1 MSTLNKITNTVRES
15 LDVLA
20 EGWQDLW
27 HKARHAITHFTPASD
42 DGNTG
47 GNRWGLLSAELLEG
61 SDEITVSIEAP
72 GLEKQDF
79 EIFVDSQMLVIKGTK
94 QSSRERSEGH
104 YHITERAYGRFER
117 LVPLPCE
124 VDEGKTRATY
134 KGGVLTIML
143 PKSKEAQPRII
154 SIS

>member
-1 MSTLNKITNTVRES
+1 MSTLNKITDTVRES

-42 DGNTG
+42 DENTG
-47 GNRWGLLSAELLEG
+47 SNRWGLLSAELLEG

-79 EIFVDSQMLVIKGTK
+79 EIFVDNQTLVIKGTK

-134 KGGVLTIML
+134 KGGVLTIVL